1 MVQKIC
7 LFISFVGIL
16 LTPLKSAG
24 ADFAVFDQFADA
36 LNTGMFQ
43 GVQIDSEMNLE
54 SSSDN
59 GSTQGINV
67 IVTPSYRGNVMQV
80 VLMEQDLLLTLS
92 EGDKVVQGV
101 NVYRGS
107 AADSVTQMVAISG
120 SVTMSSRNNT
130 GSIQGVNVITD
141 CDSCN

>member
-16 LTPLKSAG
+16 LTPLKSAS
-24 ADFAVFDQFADA
+24 ADFVVFEQFADA

-43 GVQIDSEMNLE
+43 GVQVGSAMNLE

-67 IVTPSYRGNVMQV
+67 IVNPSYRGNVMQV
-80 VLMEQDLLLTLS
+80 ALMEQDLLLTLS

-107 AADSVTQMVAISG
+107 ADSVTQMVAISG
-120 SVTMSSRNNT
+120 SVTMSSHDNT
-130 GSIQGVNVITD
+130 DSIQGINVITD

>member
-7 LFISFVGIL
+7 LFISFAGIL
-16 LTPLKSAG
+16 LTPLKSAN

-43 GVQIDSEMNLE
+43 GVQVSSEMNIE
-54 SSSDN
+54 SSSDD

-67 IVTPSYRGNVMQV
+67 IVNPSYRGNVMQV
-80 VLMEQDLLLTLS
+80 TLMEQDFLLTLS

-107 AADSVTQMVAISG
+107 ADSVTQMVAISG

-130 GSIQGVNVITD
+130 DSIQGINVITD